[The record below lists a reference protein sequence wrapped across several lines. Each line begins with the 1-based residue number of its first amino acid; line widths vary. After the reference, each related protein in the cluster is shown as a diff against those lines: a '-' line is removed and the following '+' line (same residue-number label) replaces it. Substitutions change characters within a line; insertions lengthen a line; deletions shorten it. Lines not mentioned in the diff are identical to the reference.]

1 MGISQDA
8 EEWISANVGPVERS
22 SRMGGSGWAAFMRVA
37 VKGSEREYFV
47 KTSNRPSDAMFLGE
61 ALGLRAMYAA
71 NAVRIPEVL
80 HCGDGM
86 QGGSFIVMEYLPLGG
101 RADPRE
107 FGRAMAQMHL
117 AQPSAREAKE
127 GKFGFALT
135 NTIGGTTQ
143 PNRWDDDWVRFFRE
157 QRIGH
162 QVKLAADARISKQWQ
177 VVLEATDNLEKLFV
191 GIRSQIKPSVLH
203 GDLWSGNIAAA
214 EGRPCVPHPVLQ
226 PRSLDHGMARPALT
240 GWGIITLPLLSSFFV
255 RRCIF
260 DPATYYGHHEAEWG
274 MSWCASLGPAFWEGY
289 REHLPEDEGFHERAL
304 LYELYHKLNHY
315 NLFGG
320 GYGSDS
326 LNLMGQL
333 ARFGDD
339 SPKEVAM

>member
-1 MGISQDA
+1 
-8 EEWISANVGPVERS
+8 
-22 SRMGGSGWAAFMRVA
+22 MGGSGWAAFMRVA

-47 KTSNRPSDAMFLGE
+47 KTSNRLSDAMFLGE

-71 NAVRIPEVL
+71 NAVRVPEVL

-117 AQPSAREAKE
+117 AQPSVREAKE

-203 GDLWSGNIAAA
+203 GDLWSGNIAAV
-214 EGRPCVPHPVLQ
+214 EGRP
-226 PRSLDHGMARPALT
+226 
-240 GWGIITLPLLSSFFV
+240 
-255 RRCIF
+255 CIF

-339 SPKEVAM
+339 SPKEVAI

>member
-47 KTSNRPSDAMFLGE
+47 KTSNRLSDAMFLGE

-71 NAVRIPEVL
+71 NAVRVPEVL

-117 AQPSAREAKE
+117 AQPSVREAKE

-203 GDLWSGNIAAA
+203 GDLWSGNIAAV
-214 EGRPCVPHPVLQ
+214 EGRP
-226 PRSLDHGMARPALT
+226 
-240 GWGIITLPLLSSFFV
+240 
-255 RRCIF
+255 CIF

-339 SPKEVAM
+339 SPKEVAI